1 MTFYYHFKDIYDL
14 VEWICVECAANV
26 IAGNKTYNTCQ
37 QGMIQILR
45 WYKENKPFATNVYR
59 CVIRQKIENYIY
71 EINYQLLLS
80 TVQEGAENIDLTEI
94 FKELGLNRALKLIVG
109 TEIDKSLRKTDVI

>member
-59 CVIRQKIENYIY
+59 CVSRQK
-71 EINYQLLLS
+71 
-80 TVQEGAENIDLTEI
+80 TEI